1 MANTSQAKHQANC
14 RYRQALMKVRA
25 CIIQEN
31 ELEGS
36 SIWYSETETLIDYIT
51 NVLGDGYEYRGSRE
65 V

>member
-1 MANTSQAKHQANC
+1 MNNQKQLKPSSHE
-14 RYRQALMKVRA
+14 YRQVLMKVRA
-25 CIIQEN
+25 CLIQED
-31 ELEGS
+31 ELEGI

>member
-1 MANTSQAKHQANC
+1 MTNTGKHRPNC
-14 RYRQALMKVRA
+14 EYKQALMKVRA

-36 SIWYSETETLIDYIT
+36 SIWYSETETLVDYIT